1 MVPRQSRLG
10 SSFVGAGK
18 YYLHDREANTSE
30 RVAFTHCENIPTQ
43 NPEKALKWMAFTAI
57 HAEEIKREA
66 GTPATGK
73 PCEKPV
79 FTFSLSWHPEQEL
92 QKWEMVGAGRGALA
106 ALGLEGHET
115 VFVGHSD
122 GVPHVHVIVNTI
134 HPETGKVNTL
144 SYSKLKLS
152 KWAESY
158 ERDHGHVYC
167 EQRVDNNARRE
178 EGEYVEYQEPQF
190 DFKAHITQ
198 LYHASDS
205 GKAFQTALAEAGY
218 KLAQGKRIVV
228 IDSSGKVHSLSRQID
243 GVKAKDI
250 RAKLADLE
258 LPLIDESRSQSGNQT
273 TKTQNNEPEEETQE
287 AGPEKKQGDGQQEK
301 NTEPEYFDRDA
312 QDRAWQESIV
322 DAALNPGNAPT
333 LESKPQPKQPTPAR
347 ALSPAML
354 NALQDRHL
362 AELGNLYDD
371 NMRAK
376 AQLRSRLEKEYGEH
390 ERKLRGDAER
400 LDGVLKNSGAVRT
413 WWLKLTGQLP
423 KTAEQDLANM
433 RLTLE
438 NIEWRQNEA
447 RHALDA
453 EIAQSSQTLEVRH
466 RQEKE
471 ALPYAPDH
479 SPPPAAEAY
488 SGEIREGPEPEED
501 FGPSLGY

>member
-18 YYLHDREANTSE
+18 YYLHDREAGTSA
-30 RVAFTHCENIPTQ
+30 RVAFTHCDNVPTQ

-66 GTPATGK
+66 GRPATGK
-73 PCEKPV
+73 PCLKPV
-79 FTFSLSWHPEQEL
+79 FTFSLSWHPEQDP
-92 QKWEMVGAGRGALA
+92 QTWDMVGAGRSALV
-106 ALGLEGHET
+106 ALGLEEHET

-122 GVPHVHVIVNTI
+122 GVPHVHVIVNAI

-152 KWAESY
+152 RWAESY
-158 ERDHGHVYC
+158 EREHGQIYC
-167 EQRVDNNARRE
+167 KQREENNARRG
-178 EGEYVEYQEPQF
+178 EGEYVEYQEPQV

-228 IDSSGKVHSLSRQID
+228 IDGSGKIHSLSRQID
-243 GVKAKDI
+243 GVTAKEI
-250 RAKLADLE
+250 RAKLAELE
-258 LPLIDESRSQSGNQT
+258 LPLIDESRGQSGDQT
-273 TKTQNNEPEEETQE
+273 GKTQNNKPQE
-287 AGPEKKQGDGQQEK
+287 AAPEQKQDGGQQEK
-301 NTEPEYFDRDA
+301 KAEAEYFDRDA
-312 QDRAWQESIV
+312 QDRAWQESII
-322 DAALNPGNAPT
+322 DAALSAGNSPNPT
-333 LESKPQPKQPTPAR
+333 SKPEPKQVAPVRTV
-347 ALSPAML
+347 SPSML

-362 AELGNLYDD
+362 AELGDLYDD

-376 AQLRSRLEKEYGEH
+376 TRLRSRLEQEYGEH
-390 ERKLRGDAER
+390 ERTLRAEVER
-400 LDGVLKNSGAVRT
+400 LGDVLKNSGAVRT
-413 WWLKLTGQLP
+413 WWLKLTGQLA
-423 KTAEQDLANM
+423 KSAEQDLANM

-447 RHALDA
+447 RQAVDA
-453 EIAQSSQTLEVRH
+453 EIAQSRHALEVRH

-471 ALPYAPDH
+471 AVHYSPEH
-479 SPPPAAEAY
+479 SPPQAPEPRSAEI
-488 SGEIREGPEPEED
+488 SEGPEPEED
-501 FGPSLGY
+501 FGPSFGY